1 MVDYEK
7 ITFPFVKVNKGG
19 CIVREKLQKTLDEL
33 TNMWLDICIDKQID
47 IDKKTSMLH
56 ELLTLIAI
64 VNNGISELEDEN

>member
-19 CIVREKLQKTLDEL
+19 CIVKEKLQKTLNEL

-47 IDKKTSMLH
+47 IDKKTSMLR

-64 VNNGISELEDEN
+64 VDNEINELED